1 MCTVKNA
8 LGFSP
13 KRLDVLPQT
22 PSRFFKTPG
31 LSKHQQENN
40 IVEEEFLILLQLLNE
55 KWIHSFRNFRLPVCE
70 VFILPFP
77 SELPVFTALL

>member
-1 MCTVKNA
+1 MRTVKNA
-8 LGFSP
+8 LVFSP

-22 PSRFFKTPG
+22 PSRFFKTSG

-40 IVEEEFLILLQLLNE
+40 IVEEEFLILPQLLNE
-55 KWIHSFRNFRLPVCE
+55 KWIHSFRNFRFLDNE
-70 VFILPFP
+70 WIKLPFP